1 MGVAGEYRGS
11 GKTRAEFS
19 RERGLALTTLDYYLR
34 REREQH
40 KQKLVPVKVIAE
52 GKSTGSGFTVVVG
65 RNRRVEMAADF
76 DEAGL
81 GRLVAVL
88 ERS

>member
-11 GKTRAEFS
+11 GKTRAEFC
-19 RERGLALTTLDYYLR
+19 RERGLALTTLDNYLR
-34 REREQH
+34 RDREEQ

-52 GKSTGSGFTVVVG
+52 GKATGSGFTVVLG
-65 RNRRVEMAADF
+65 TGRRVEMAADF